1 LINKSDPPQLVKELS
16 EVCSQLTAQE
26 QICREQQQELAELNR
41 RLDDAESERKL
52 FKAVMEILPVSVFIA
67 DKEGKLIATNL
78 MADQVWEKAP
88 LSNAMN
94 DYATDYKAWW
104 PSTGQRVKSHE
115 WGMARAISKGERCFA
130 EEMEIETP
138 DGQRKF
144 ILNYALPILDIDG
157 EIAGGVAVN
166 VDITERKHAENNL
179 RLIEERYHLVNQ
191 ATNDIIWDWDLTTD
205 KLSWNQTLKAVG
217 LTDADM
223 PQLGKSWYTLI
234 HPDDRD
240 RVIAGLHQAFDS
252 GKSNWSD
259 EYRFGPVGGPYR
271 VYLDRGLIA
280 RDKAGVAYR
289 IVGSML
295 DLTEQRQHEQMLR
308 ESEERMRLSVEAANQ
323 GTWDLDLQTDKAVR
337 SFRHDQ
343 IWGFNELQPEW
354 GLEIAMSNV
363 VPEDRA
369 GIIDAYN
376 RGKETGVLC
385 HENRI
390 VHPNGNIRWIRAY
403 GHFKYD
409 DEGRPVRVMG
419 IVEDITERK
428 RSEEALEAERARLQ
442 AVLDSLPVA
451 VWIADHKG
459 TVIQVNNAVEQIWG
473 KTAVPF
479 SIKKYRKYK
488 GWWADTGKSIEAE
501 DWALARAVLK
511 GEVSTGEV
519 IDIERFNGE
528 RATIL
533 NNAAPVKDQAGRII
547 GGVAVA
553 QDITKLIKA
562 EQALRESEEK
572 FRTVFEQAA
581 VGIGRVS
588 FTDARW
594 IEVNDTFCRMLGYTP
609 EEFLETPWPKITH
622 PEDVDLDLI
631 PFRRMA
637 AGELESY
644 TVEKRFIHK
653 HGPYVWAR
661 LTLSL
666 VRDSYG
672 LPHYEIA
679 IIENLND
686 KKVAEDSLR
695 ESEEQF
701 RTVVENMS
709 EGLMLFDEQGMIFQ
723 NSASL
728 RIHGFKGPIEMR
740 IEHRDLPTKWKGWDE
755 KGRLLSFDEWPLSRV
770 LRYESFQDQ
779 VLRAFD
785 VETGR
790 EFWASYNGFP
800 ILGADGKLKL
810 GFITI
815 RDITEN
821 KRAQDALRE
830 SERRYRA
837 LFTNMGEGFA
847 LGEAL
852 LDETSEACDFRFLEI
867 NQAFERQTGL
877 SNEIIGHPITEVL
890 PHLERHWI
898 DTYCEVA
905 VSGKPVRFKN
915 YNQDTDRHYD
925 VFCFSPSINRFAI
938 LFHDITEQ
946 VETEN
951 AQRQMNEMLQEQTK
965 RLQMQSEKLQAKT
978 EELSLANQEL
988 QRTHGIIESITK
1000 GTDDLIAAQDSDF
1013 RYIYFNDA
1021 YKREFTKL
1029 WGRKIE
1035 KGTSMV
1041 EALSPWPEDQRN
1053 SRDLWGRALKGES
1066 FSITEAFG
1074 RSELG
1079 KQVYQLQFNPL
1090 YDNQGRQ
1097 IGAAHILRNVTEQV
1111 RLQKKLLMMN
1121 ETLEQQVAERTR
1133 LAEQR
1138 SKQLQALAIELIE
1151 TEERERRN
1159 FAHFLHEDLQ
1169 QMLAAACMN
1178 LQSLSKAYSH
1188 DYALSDVNLI
1198 LKEAI
1203 EKSRCLSQAMSP
1215 PILNHL
1221 GLSAA
1226 LEWLGQRMA
1235 EQFDLKVELE
1245 VSTEPVLDNTALKT
1259 FIFRSTQELLFNIVK
1274 HSETNRAHIVLSGSD
1289 SDISITVID
1298 YGKGFEPGVLRETSA
1313 GFGLLTIRERASYI
1327 GGNLKIESVPEKGSR
1342 FTITVPLD
1350 AAYKVAAVEHDSD
1363 TLLKNK
1369 DVTAPANLK
1378 ARVLL
1383 VDDHTVIRQGLIK
1396 LLNDQPNIKIV
1407 GEAANGQEAIEQAR
1421 KIKPDLILM
1430 DISMPV
1436 MDGIEATRKIKAEF
1450 PYVRV
1455 IGLSMYMDEQ
1465 SAQSMRYAG
1474 AENYIVKTATP
1485 KELLQAI
1492 YGTTEDNSELT

>member
-1 LINKSDPPQLVKELS
+1 LINKSDSSQLIKELS
-16 EVCSQLTAQE
+16 EVRLQLTAQE
-26 QICREQQQELAELNR
+26 QICRAQKQELADLNR
-41 RLDDAESERKL
+41 RLDDAESECKL
-52 FKAVMEILPVSVFIA
+52 FKAVMEVLPVSVYIA
-67 DKEGKLIATNL
+67 DKEGKLIATNP
-78 MADQVWEKAP
+78 MADQVWGKAP

-94 DYATDYKAWW
+94 NYATDYKAWW

-144 ILNYALPILDIDG
+144 ILNYALPILDMEG

-166 VDITERKHAENNL
+166 VDITERKHAENSL
-179 RLIEERYHLVNQ
+179 RLIEERYHLVNR

-205 KLSWNQTLKAVG
+205 KLSWNQTIKAVG

-223 PQLGKSWYTLI
+223 PQLGESWYTLI

-240 RVIAGLHQAFDS
+240 RVIAGLHKAFDS

-308 ESEERMRLSVEAANQ
+308 ESEERMRLSVEAANL

-337 SFRHDQ
+337 SLRHDQ

-428 RSEEALEAERARLQ
+428 RFEEALEAERARLQ

-459 TVIQVNNAVEQIWG
+459 MVIQTNQAVEQIWG
-473 KTAVPF
+473 KTALPF
-479 SIKKYRKYK
+479 GIKKYRKYK
-488 GWWADTGKSIEAE
+488 GWWADTGKSIEPE
-501 DWALARAVLK
+501 DWALARAVLQ

-533 NNAAPVKDQAGRII
+533 NNAAPIKDQAGRII

-572 FRTVFEQAA
+572 FRTVFQQAA

-594 IEVNDTFCRMLGYTP
+594 IEVNDTFCHMLGYTR
-609 EEFLETPWPKITH
+609 EQFLETPWPKITH

-631 PFRRMA
+631 SFHRMA

-653 HGPYVWAR
+653 QGHHVWAR

-666 VRDSYG
+666 VRDSNG

-679 IIENLND
+679 IIENIND

-695 ESEEQF
+695 ESEERF

-709 EGLMLFDEQGMIFQ
+709 EGLMLFDEQGMIYQ

-728 RIHGFKGPIEMR
+728 RIHGFKGAQEMR
-740 IEHRDLPTKWKGWDE
+740 IEHRELPTTWKGWDE

-770 LRYESFQDQ
+770 LRHEPFQDQ

-800 ILGADGKLKL
+800 ILVTDGKLKL
-810 GFITI
+810 GFITV

-821 KRAQDALRE
+821 KRAQDALR
-830 SERRYRA
+830 
-837 LFTNMGEGFA
+837 
-847 LGEAL
+847 
-852 LDETSEACDFRFLEI
+852 
-867 NQAFERQTGL
+867 
-877 SNEIIGHPITEVL
+877 
-890 PHLERHWI
+890 
-898 DTYCEVA
+898 
-905 VSGKPVRFKN
+905 
-915 YNQDTDRHYD
+915 
-925 VFCFSPSINRFAI
+925 
-938 LFHDITEQ
+938 
-946 VETEN
+946 
-951 AQRQMNEMLQEQTK
+951 QMNEMLQEQTES
-965 RLQMQSEKLQAKT
+965 LQRQAEKLQAQA
-978 EELSLANQEL
+978 EELSFANQEL
-988 QRTHGIIESITK
+988 QRTHGIIESITN

-1021 YKREFTKL
+1021 YRREFSKL

-1035 KGTSMV
+1035 KGTSMI
-1041 EALSPWPEDQRN
+1041 ESLSPWPEDQRK
-1053 SRDLWGRALKGES
+1053 SRDFWGRALKGES
-1066 FSITEAFG
+1066 FSITEEFG
-1074 RSELG
+1074 RPELG
-1079 KQVYQLQFNPL
+1079 KQVYQLQFNPV
-1090 YDNQGRQ
+1090 YNNQGRQ
-1097 IGAAHILRNVTEQV
+1097 IGAAHIIRNVTEQA
-1111 RLQKKLLMMN
+1111 RLRQELLTMN

-1178 LQSLSKAYSH
+1178 LQALSKAYSH
-1188 DYALSDVNLI
+1188 IYALSDVNLI

-1203 EKSRCLSQAMSP
+1203 EKSRRLSQVMSP

-1226 LEWLGQRMA
+1226 LQWLGQRMA

-1245 VSTEPVLDNTALKT
+1245 VSTEPALDNTPLKT
-1259 FIFRSTQELLFNIVK
+1259 FIFRSIQELLFNIVK
-1274 HSETNRAHIVLSGSD
+1274 HSGTNRARIVLYGSNSG
-1289 SDISITVID
+1289 ISITVID
-1298 YGKGFEPGVLRETSA
+1298 YGKGFKPGVLKETSA
-1313 GFGLLTIRERASYI
+1313 GFGLLTISERASYI

-1342 FTITVPLD
+1342 FTLTVPLHT
-1350 AAYKVAAVEHDSD
+1350 ANTGATVEHDSE

-1369 DVTAPANLK
+1369 DVTAPATVK
-1378 ARVLL
+1378 TRVLL

-1396 LLNDQPNIKIV
+1396 LLNAQSNIKVV
-1407 GEAANGQEAIEQAR
+1407 GEAANGQEAIEQTR
-1421 KIKPDLILM
+1421 IIKPDLILM

-1436 MDGIEATRKIKAEF
+1436 MDGIEATRRIKAEF

-1455 IGLSMYMDEQ
+1455 IGLSMHMDEQ
-1465 SAQSMRYAG
+1465 SAKSMQYAG
-1474 AENYIVKTATP
+1474 AENYLVKTATP

-1492 YGTTEDNSELT
+1492 YGTAEDNSELT